1 MQEPEKIMLPRTGRH
16 ISAWGHG
23 HTCNSNGEAHDG
35 PCVCYCG
42 VEQPYE
48 REEPGNAVPQDEQG

>member
-1 MQEPEKIMLPRTGRH
+1 MEEPEKIMLPRTGRH

-23 HTCNSNGEAHDG
+23 HTCSQPQHDG

-42 VEQPYE
+42 AVQPYE
-48 REEPGNAVPQDEQG
+48 QREEPDDAVPQDRER